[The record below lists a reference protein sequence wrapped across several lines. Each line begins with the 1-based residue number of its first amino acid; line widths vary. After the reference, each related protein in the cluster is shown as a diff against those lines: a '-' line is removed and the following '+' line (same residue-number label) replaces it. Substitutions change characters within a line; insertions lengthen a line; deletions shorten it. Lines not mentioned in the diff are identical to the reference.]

1 MTRVV
6 LYPAGHERG
15 LVPMT
20 VVSGPFPAESH
31 MEPERLAAADYWD
44 SFRAPLTR
52 TDAGVTD
59 LFHAVLGHHPM
70 WLKRVLIARNA
81 VARQFGLEAPVAADV
96 LEPALR
102 SDYRVGDVIG
112 VWPTYHLSEN
122 ELIAGRDN
130 GHLDFRVSV
139 LRDEQTVAVSTV
151 CNAHNV
157 YGRLYLRVIV
167 PFHRAG
173 LRWLMARAVRS
184 GRL

>member
-1 MTRVV
+1 MWAEAR
-6 LYPAGHERG
+6 PDREERG
-15 LVPMT
+15 
-20 VVSGPFPAESH
+20 
-31 MEPERLAAADYWD
+31 R
-44 SFRAPLTR
+44 RR
-52 TDAGVTD
+52 
-59 LFHAVLGHHPM
+59 
-70 WLKRVLIARNA
+70 
-81 VARQFGLEAPVAADV
+81 FGLEAPAAADV

-112 VWPTYHLSEN
+112 VWPTYHLSET

-173 LRWLMARAVRS
+173 FGGDGPCGPLRQALDP
-184 GRL
+184 GRTGQQKAPRGFRRGPRRLAAFHPCAPD